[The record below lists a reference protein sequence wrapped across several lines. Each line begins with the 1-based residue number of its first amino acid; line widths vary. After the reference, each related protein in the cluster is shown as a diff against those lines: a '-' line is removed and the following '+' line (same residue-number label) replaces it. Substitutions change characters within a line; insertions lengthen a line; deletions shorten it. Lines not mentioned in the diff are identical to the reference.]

1 MVATTHI
8 RSSSPR
14 SSSSPDV
21 GAPRGRRRLAAAA
34 GLVLAALGLS
44 ACSSSESAIA
54 PFQMLL
60 VNAPARTVQLTLKLG
75 ATSGSGGFNIDGYS
89 RGALT
94 VNIPLDWTVKV
105 SCDNR
110 STTLSNSCAIVDNLP
125 VEGAAPPLAFV
136 GSSTKNPKQGLPLG
150 GSAGFSFVASRVGRY
165 RLTSLDPGRE
175 AAGMWDWFR
184 VTASGHPSVRT

>member
-14 SSSSPDV
+14 SSSFPDV
-21 GAPRGRRRLAAAA
+21 GEPRGRRRLAAAA
-34 GLVLAALGLS
+34 GLVIAAVGLS

-54 PFQMLL
+54 PFQILL
-60 VNAPARTVQLTLKLG
+60 INAPTRTVQLTLKLG
-75 ATSGSGGFNIDGYS
+75 ATSDSGGFNIDGYS

-94 VNIPLDWTVKV
+94 VNVPLGWTVKV

-125 VEGAAPPLAFV
+125 IVGATPPLAFV
-136 GSSTKNPKQGLPLG
+136 RSSTPNPKQGLPLG